1 MRECAL
7 APIFHGK
14 DDNLGPSHIGTRR
27 QVRSNAPRAQSR
39 PTFFNRFDELCRGV
53 RKDLRRQPQGLIAMA
68 DSFMRGN
75 GKALF
80 LISPSKTPCGVEM
93 FARGL
98 LKSCRA
104 IGIDARA
111 HALAGRLRE
120 APDLWR
126 ATADVSALVVNLPVV
141 AWKRALLTPALA
153 LAIARLR
160 GVQTTIVMHEWADLD
175 WRRRMVIAFYL
186 LLAQTILFSSPVV
199 RAQFERSLIGW
210 LPFAKGLVPIPA
222 NISRP
227 AKLPSTPLTE
237 RLVAEKARGRL
248 ILGHFGSIYPKK
260 RSSFVLDIAAE
271 LKRRGVDVFVV
282 FIGSFIKGND
292 GVEAEFNDRAKALA
306 LEGNILVTG
315 YVDADAEIFA
325 LFDCVDTFVY
335 SFAEGLSSRR
345 GSVLACLQSGRQ
357 VVVNAPATAGEF
369 DHHPTFLNAMAQPIL
384 RFAPTHADAEQFA
397 IAIVSAERTR
407 AAEPLKLFESS
418 WRDAAFALRAA
429 VALRPSVLTGVRTA
443 YARRSSNGLLAA
455 KAGDSFES
463 RS

>member
-1 MRECAL
+1 LSRNETDRQFEDRIGM
-7 APIFHGK
+7 I
-14 DDNLGPSHIGTRR
+14 PSATG
-27 QVRSNAPRAQSR
+27 Q
-39 PTFFNRFDELCRGV
+39 
-53 RKDLRRQPQGLIAMA
+53 
-68 DSFMRGN
+68 N
-75 GKALF
+75 GKVLF
-80 LISPSKTPCGVEM
+80 LVSQSKTPCGVEM

-104 IGIDARA
+104 IGIEGRS

-126 ATADVSALVVNLPVV
+126 ANADTGALVVNLPVV
-141 AWKRALLTPALA
+141 AWKRALLMPALA

-175 WRRRMVIAFYL
+175 WRRRMAIAFYL

-227 AKLPSTPLTE
+227 SKLPSTPLTE
-237 RLVAEKARGRL
+237 RLAAEKARGRL

-271 LKRRGVDVFVV
+271 LKRRGADVFVV

-292 GVEAEFNDRAKALA
+292 GVEAEFNERAKALA
-306 LEGNILVTG
+306 LADDILVTG
-315 YVDADAEIFA
+315 YVETDAEIFA

-357 VVVNAPATAGEF
+357 VVVNAPETAGEF
-369 DHHPTFLNAMAQPIL
+369 DHHPTFLNAIAQPIL

-397 IAIVSAERTR
+397 IAIVSAERAR
-407 AAEPLKLFESS
+407 VAEPLKLFESS

-429 VALRPSVLTGVRTA
+429 VAMRPSVLTGVRTA
-443 YARRSSNGLLAA
+443 YAKRSGNGLLAA
-455 KAGDSFES
+455 KVGDSFEP

>member
-1 MRECAL
+1 M
-7 APIFHGK
+7 I
-14 DDNLGPSHIGTRR
+14 PSFAR
-27 QVRSNAPRAQSR
+27 Q
-39 PTFFNRFDELCRGV
+39 
-53 RKDLRRQPQGLIAMA
+53 
-68 DSFMRGN
+68 N
-75 GKALF
+75 GKVLF
-80 LISPSKTPCGVEM
+80 LVSQSKTPCGVEM

-104 IGIDARA
+104 IGIDGRSY
-111 HALAGRLRE
+111 ALAGRLRE

-126 ATADVSALVVNLPVV
+126 ASADIGALVVNLPVV
-141 AWKRALLTPALA
+141 AWKRALLMPALA

-160 GVQTTIVMHEWADLD
+160 GIQTTVVMHEWADLD
-175 WRRRMVIAFYL
+175 WRRRMAVACYL

-199 RAQFERSLIGW
+199 RAQFERGLIGW
-210 LPFAKGLVPIPA
+210 LPFATGLVPIPA

-227 AKLPSTPLTE
+227 ANLPSTPLTE
-237 RLVAEKARGRL
+237 RLAAERARGRL

-271 LKRRGVDVFVV
+271 LKRRGIDVFVV
-282 FIGSFIKGND
+282 FIGSFIKGQD
-292 GVEAEFNDRAKALA
+292 GVEAEFNKRAKALA
-306 LEGNILVTG
+306 VDDNILVTG

-357 VVVNAPATAGEF
+357 VVVNAPATDGEF

-384 RFAPTHADAEQFA
+384 RLAPTHADAEQFA
-397 IAIVSAERTR
+397 AAIMAAGPAR

-429 VALRPSVLTGVRTA
+429 IALRPSALAGVRSA
-443 YARRSSNGLLAA
+443 YARRSGNGLLAA
-455 KAGDSFES
+455 KAGDSFEP